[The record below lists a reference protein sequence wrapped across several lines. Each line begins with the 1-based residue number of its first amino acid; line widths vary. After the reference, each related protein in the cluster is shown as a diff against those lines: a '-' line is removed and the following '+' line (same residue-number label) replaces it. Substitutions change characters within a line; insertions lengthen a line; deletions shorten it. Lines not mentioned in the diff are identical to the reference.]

1 MPSAKILEKKQEMLA
16 ELVERI
22 KGAESGVLVNYCGI
36 TVEQDTKLRKDLREA
51 GVDYRVIKNTYIR
64 KACKEAGL
72 DGFDSVLEGMTAIG
86 LSSDAVAPAKVLCKF
101 AKENEQFT
109 VKAGFID
116 GRVID
121 VAEVEALAAIPSKET
136 LICQMLGSI
145 QSPLYGLAISLQ
157 AIVDKGGENVADA
170 AAPAKEAAE
179 EAPVAEE
186 AAPAEAE
193 APAEE
198 AAPAEETS
206 ADA

>member
-1 MPSAKILEKKQEMLA
+1 MPSAKILEQKQAMLA
-16 ELVERI
+16 DLVERI

-36 TVEQDTKLRKDLREA
+36 TVEEDTKLRKALREA

-64 KACKEAGL
+64 KACAEAGL
-72 DGFDSVLEGMTAIG
+72 EGFDSVLEGMTAIA

-101 AKENEQFT
+101 AKDKEQFT

-136 LICQMLGSI
+136 LLCQMLGSM
-145 QSPLYGLAISLQ
+145 QSSLYGLAIALQ
-157 AIVDKGGENVADA
+157 AIVDKGDMST
-170 AAPAKEAAE
+170 APKAE
-179 EAPVAEE
+179 EAAEE
-186 AAPAEAE
+186 AAPAAEEAPAEAAAE

-198 AAPAEETS
+198 AAPA
-206 ADA
+206 DAQ